1 MLHAEDED
9 IGGERVTLPNA
20 LCWGGGGGE
29 GIETLTIEENEKI
42 GSGDAGYD
50 KVNPGRWEVKANES
64 VSNKT
69 PFQSVESLSKIKFY
83 CRGAFFAF
91 GGFHGVN
98 DLLSNNDVVVGFST
112 RDKAGLEGVNEVST
126 MRFLLTKIFVMVL

>member
-1 MLHAEDED
+1 ML
-9 IGGERVTLPNA
+9 G
-20 LCWGGGGGE
+20 WGGGGGE

-42 GSGDAGYD
+42 GSGYAGYN

-69 PFQSVESLSKIKFY
+69 PFQSVESLSEIKFY
-83 CRGAFFAF
+83 CHGAFFAF

-98 DLLSNNDVVVGFST
+98 DLLSNNDVVAGFST
-112 RDKAGLEGVNEVST
+112 RDKAGLDGVNEVSK

>member
-1 MLHAEDED
+1 MPFV
-9 IGGERVTLPNA
+9 GV
-20 LCWGGGGGE
+20 GGGGGE

-64 VSNKT
+64 ESNKT
-69 PFQSVESLSKIKFY
+69 PFQSVESLSEIKFY
-83 CRGAFFAF
+83 CHGAFFAF

-98 DLLSNNDVVVGFST
+98 DLLSNNDVVAGFST

>member
-1 MLHAEDED
+1 MPFVGVGR
-9 IGGERVTLPNA
+9 GGS
-20 LCWGGGGGE
+20 E

-64 VSNKT
+64 ESNKT
-69 PFQSVESLSKIKFY
+69 PFQSVESLSEIKFY
-83 CRGAFFAF
+83 CHGAFFAF

-98 DLLSNNDVVVGFST
+98 DLLSNNDVVAGFST